1 MLSYDVCLI
10 ITKDKDKNFSIARL
24 QTDNIM
30 NIKTNAFMNKENVKI
45 IETKFIAKSQI
56 ILETR
61 ISEDFNGYCMIIEDK
76 SIMVIQKNQ

>member
-1 MLSYDVCLI
+1 MLSYNVYLI
-10 ITKDKDKNFSIARL
+10 IIQDKDKNFSIARF

-30 NIKTNAFMNKENVKI
+30 NIKTKAFMNKEKVKI

-56 ILETR
+56 ILKTHV
-61 ISEDFNGYCMIIEDK
+61 SEDFNGYCMIIEDK